1 MKKLFSI
8 YRCIRRPFCALLCIF
23 MLASIFCLFAG
34 ADTVR
39 SYTVTVD
46 HPKSALA
53 KNMPVIIN
61 NYVHGTDDVLKLA
74 GWIKTDLVMKYYEY
88 TLDGGKTW
96 IDVTDAVVSRPDL
109 KTICP
114 NTYQTAGFQIHIDV
128 SGLLR
133 GQYDLFLRGI
143 TTSGDV
149 IDALAMLNVSIGQTD
164 TDTIHH
170 REINLNA
177 LGAQNGTLSLSA
189 NTPLSIG
196 AHNLREFEGAEILL
210 DSNASLTLRAADQD
224 SPYRFSLQTDTATQN
239 EDGTYTATV
248 NWSDLKYAGE
258 LLLSSQTDV
267 NVLRIRLLFIQ
278 PDFYTGDMQ
287 IFMTAGAY
295 DYLGGANHA
304 DAELQ
309 TDDIVGTF
317 THFFPVSNTNDPFVY
332 FNIGNYLSQTQ
343 NIEISADHYRYA
355 VITLQTPATNS
366 PGLFRLFLCAGA
378 IRGPSG
384 DSHIAFQAT
393 NDGKWHR
400 YVIPLFEENDW
411 IGKIHG
417 IRFDFIDGN
426 ANPAD
431 FANIASLGFYPD
443 LESAQA
449 AANKP
454 FEVYHENG
462 NLPEDKYKEEG
473 RAPSGK
479 ADAIT
484 YFDDSLASCFV
495 GNHET
500 DVTFDEYGHLL
511 LHASNTTNDPY
522 VTFDMQAYAT
532 INNLPLLNTS
542 DCGIIV
548 LRILADKNI
557 QGKNFFLYYHSGGL
571 NYAEGTR
578 SVHAVFKGD
587 EWEYLV
593 YDMSEKPYWTDQIL
607 GLRLDFATQINA
619 GQKVCVSDILFFA
632 DMKAWHAFA
641 AQNGVEIEGETQPLP
656 NQTEPP
662 ETERPTIEIPT
673 NGPGLEYIPPETQ
686 SESTFSEGCAGSIT
700 CPVLLALLPVFF
712 IFGYQFKL
720 KKGDRS

>member
-8 YRCIRRPFCALLCIF
+8 YHCIRRPLCALLCIF
-23 MLASIFCLFAG
+23 MLASILCLFAG

-39 SYTVTVD
+39 SYAVTVD
-46 HPKSALA
+46 HPKSVSA

-61 NYVHGTDDVLKLA
+61 DHVHGTDALLTLA
-74 GWIKTDLVMKYYEY
+74 GWIKTDLVMKHYEY
-88 TLDGGKTW
+88 TIDGGKTW
-96 IDVTDAVVSRPDL
+96 TAVADAVISRPDL
-109 KTICP
+109 KNICP
-114 NTYQTAGFQIHIDV
+114 KTYQTAGFHVNIDV

-133 GQYDLFLRGI
+133 GQYDLFLRGF
-143 TTSGDV
+143 TTAGDV
-149 IDALAMLNVSIGQTD
+149 IDVLAMLNVSIGQVD
-164 TDTIHH
+164 TDTVHH
-170 REINLNA
+170 RELNMNA

-189 NTPLSIG
+189 NTPLSLG
-196 AHNLREFEGAEILL
+196 AHNLREFEGAQIVL
-210 DSNASLTLRAADQD
+210 DANAQLTLSAADQA

-248 NWSDLKYAGE
+248 AWKDLKYAGE
-258 LLLSSQTDV
+258 LLLSSKTDV
-267 NVLRIRLLFIQ
+267 NVLRIRLLFVQ
-278 PDFYTGDMQ
+278 PNFYTGDMQ

-295 DYLGGANHA
+295 DYLGGANQA

-309 TDDIVGTF
+309 FDQTVGTY
-317 THFFPVSNTNDPFVY
+317 THLFPVSNTNDPFIY
-332 FNIGNYLSQTQ
+332 FNIGNYLTQTQ

-355 VITLQTPATNS
+355 VITAQAGPTNS

-384 DSHIAFQAT
+384 DSHIAFQPI
-393 NDGKWHR
+393 NDGQWHR
-400 YVIPLFEENDW
+400 YIIPLFEENDW
-411 IGKIHG
+411 MGKIHG
-417 IRFDFIDGN
+417 IRFDFIDN
-426 ANPAD
+426 HANPAD

-449 AANKP
+449 AASLP
-454 FEVYHENG
+454 FEIYHENG
-462 NLPEDKYKEEG
+462 VMPEDKYKEEG

-484 YFDDSLASCFV
+484 WFDESLASCFV
-495 GNHET
+495 GNNQT
-500 DVTFDEYGHLL
+500 NVTFDEYGHLFL
-511 LHASNTTNDPY
+511 SASNTTNDPY
-522 VTFDMQAYAT
+522 VTFNMQAYAA

-548 LRILADKNI
+548 LRVLADKNI
-557 QGKNFFLYYHSGGL
+557 EGKNFTLYYHSGGL

-578 SVHAVFKGD
+578 SVHAPFHGD

-593 YDMSEKPYWTDQIL
+593 YDMSDEPYWTDQIL
-607 GLRLDFATQINA
+607 GLRLDYATQISA

-632 DMKAWHAFA
+632 DIKAWHAYA

-656 NQTEPP
+656 DQTEPP

-673 NGPGLEYIPPETQ
+673 QGPGLEYIPPET
-686 SESTFSEGCAGSIT
+686 ESSSIPSEGCTGLIL
-700 CPVLLALLPVFF
+700 CPVLLMLLPVCF
-712 IFGYQFKL
+712 IFGYKSNT